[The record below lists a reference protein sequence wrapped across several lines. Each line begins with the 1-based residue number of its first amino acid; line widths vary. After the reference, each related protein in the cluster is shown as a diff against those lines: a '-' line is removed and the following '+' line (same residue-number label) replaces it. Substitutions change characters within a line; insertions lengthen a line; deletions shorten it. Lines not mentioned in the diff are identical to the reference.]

1 MTEVGVSILS
11 ADFSN
16 LRPYIKKCEK
26 VIDFIHMDIMDGNF
40 VPNLTFGT
48 PVINSLRKI
57 TKLPFEAH
65 LMVIN
70 PQIQWKW
77 YLSSRRILFHIET
90 VKEPEKLISH
100 IKKAK
105 KEVGIALNPETSIK
119 KIIPFLDRIDV
130 AFLMGVSPGFAGQKF
145 KRNVL
150 KKIKN
155 LRRIIDAKNLNCKIS
170 VDGGINHKTAPLC
183 IKAGADIL
191 IASSF
196 LAKDIAKRVRFL
208 KNIKK

>member
-1 MTEVGVSILS
+1 MTEIGVSILS

-26 VIDFIHMDIMDGNF
+26 AVDFIHMDIMDGNF

-57 TKLPFEAH
+57 TKLPFESH
-65 LMVIN
+65 LMVVN

-90 VKEPEKLISH
+90 VKEHGKLIAS

-119 KIIPFLDRIDV
+119 KIIPFLGRIDV

-145 KRNVL
+145 KKSVL
-150 KKIKN
+150 EKIKK
-155 LRRIIDAKNLNCKIS
+155 LREIIDAKKLKCKIS
-170 VDGGINHKTAPLC
+170 VDGGINHQTAPLC
-183 IKAGADIL
+183 VKAGADML

-196 LAKDIAKRVRFL
+196 LAKDIAKRAHFL
-208 KNIKK
+208 KNIK